1 MEAIRVFPGAM
12 FFRAS
17 RKSEDSFLD
26 EALSHADALHGVAR
40 RMCRDA
46 SLAEDLVQE
55 TLLKAIK
62 SREQFTPGTNLRSW
76 LFRILTN
83 VWVSRYRRAGLERA
97 TFEGPEVDPIS
108 DGWVSADTMRHL
120 RDPEELA
127 VASLLRA
134 EIERALDL
142 LPEDFRMVVLL
153 VDAQELSYEEA
164 SAALQVPPGT
174 VISRL
179 HRGRKMLQKVLVEQ
193 GRALGLAKAEA
204 LAEAQ
209 AHEAAESSPPTSLE
223 AFREK
228 RARGAK

>member
-1 MEAIRVFPGAM
+1 M
-12 FFRAS
+12 FFRSS
-17 RKSEDSFLD
+17 RKSDDAFVE
-26 EALSHADALHGVAR
+26 EALAHADALHGVAR

-46 SLAEDLVQE
+46 ALAEDLVQE
-55 TLLKAIK
+55 TMLKAIK

-97 TFEGPEVDPIS
+97 TFEGPAVDPI
-108 DGWVSADTMRHL
+108 
-120 RDPEELA
+120 A

-134 EIERALDL
+134 ELDRALEL
-142 LPEDFRMVVLL
+142 LPEDFRMAVLL

-164 SAALQVPPGT
+164 AAALQVPPGT
-174 VISRL
+174 IMSRL

-209 AHEAAESSPPTSLE
+209 AAADEASPTSLD

-228 RARGAK
+228 KLRGAR

>member
-1 MEAIRVFPGAM
+1 M

-17 RKSEDSFLD
+17 RSTDDRFLD

-62 SREQFTPGTNLRSW
+62 NREQFTPGTNLRSW

-108 DGWVSADTMRHL
+108 DGWVSAETMRQL
-120 RDPEELA
+120 RDPEQLA

-134 EIERALDL
+134 ELERALDL

-153 VDAQELSYEEA
+153 VDAEELSYEEA
-164 SAALQVPPGT
+164 AAALQVPPGT
-174 VISRL
+174 VMSRL

-209 AHEAAESSPPTSLE
+209 ADSVPPTSLE